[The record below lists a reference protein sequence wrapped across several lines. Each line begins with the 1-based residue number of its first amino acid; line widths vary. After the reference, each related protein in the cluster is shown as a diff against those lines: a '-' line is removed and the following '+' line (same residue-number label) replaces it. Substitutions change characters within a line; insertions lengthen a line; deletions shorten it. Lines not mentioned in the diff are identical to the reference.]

1 MTRLHTIMYWRLRYR
16 VIIKD
21 ILITVALALFGLF
34 IMYSL
39 YAMGSFITKK
49 LMENDALV
57 ADNAQAMAM
66 LSGARYVVDGV
77 EYRMEERAI
86 KPLVKGL

>member
-1 MTRLHTIMYWRLRYR
+1 MNRLHTINYWRLRYR

-39 YAMGSFITKK
+39 YAIGSFITKK
-49 LMENDALV
+49 LHENRTLA
-57 ADNAQAMAM
+57 ADNKTAMLI
-66 LSGARYVVDGV
+66 LSGARYTVDGV
-77 EYRMEERAI
+77 EYRVEE
-86 KPLVKGL
+86 VKQLKLIGGL

>member
-1 MTRLHTIMYWRLRYR
+1 MRLHTIMYWRLRYR

-49 LMENDALV
+49 LMENDALA
-57 ADNAQAMAM
+57 ADNKTAM
-66 LSGARYVVDGV
+66 LILSGERYTVDGV
-77 EYRMEERAI
+77 EYRVEE
-86 KPLVKGL
+86 VKQLKLIGGL

>member
-1 MTRLHTIMYWRLRYR
+1 MRLHIINYWRLRYR

-57 ADNAQAMAM
+57 ADNKTAM
-66 LSGARYVVDGV
+66 LILSGERYTVDGV
-77 EYRMEERAI
+77 EYRMEE
-86 KPLVKGL
+86 VKQKQLIGGL

>member
-1 MTRLHTIMYWRLRYR
+1 MRLHTINYWRLRHR

-66 LSGARYVVDGV
+66 LSGARYTVDGV

>member
-1 MTRLHTIMYWRLRYR
+1 MRLHTINYWRLRHR

-49 LMENDALV
+49 LMENNALV

-66 LSGARYVVDGV
+66 LSGARYTVDGV
-77 EYRMEERAI
+77 EYRVEELAI

>member
-1 MTRLHTIMYWRLRYR
+1 MRLHTINYWRLRHR

-49 LMENDALV
+49 LMENDALA
-57 ADNAQAMAM
+57 ADNKTAM
-66 LSGARYVVDGV
+66 LILSGERYTVDGV
-77 EYRMEERAI
+77 EYRVEE
-86 KPLVKGL
+86 VKQLKLIGGL

>member
-1 MTRLHTIMYWRLRYR
+1 MRLHAIMYWRLRYR

-21 ILITVALALFGLF
+21 MLITVALALFGLF

-49 LMENDALV
+49 LMENDALA
-57 ADNAQAMAM
+57 ADNKTAM
-66 LSGARYVVDGV
+66 LILSGERYTVDGV
-77 EYRMEERAI
+77 EYRVEE
-86 KPLVKGL
+86 VKQLKLIGGL